1 MRMPSTFEWSAVS
14 TFEGSTEAL
23 SAALREAEERL
34 SELTRKADLRKS
46 TDPVVIEEPP
56 PLRYKRAFEV

>member
-1 MRMPSTFEWSAVS
+1 MLMPY
-14 TFEGSTEAL
+14 TFEGSTGVLQNEAL
-23 SAALREAEERL
+23 SAALRKAEERL
-34 SELTRKADLRKS
+34 SELTRKQTDPRKS